1 MRSSPIRVGPNCNDK
16 PFIREGT
23 QGGGW
28 GRRGQGPGGVG
39 LCFSEWQV
47 SPGASRPM
55 RLAWDGFSLSLRRAP
70 VCRCSSQ
77 TSASGGPRGNDLVQS
92 QDVNTPAP
100 QPRNPLPA
108 RRSGLDYPLVA
119 WNTWGWCQPGA
130 QRGLTDCSLCAGQA
144 RPGPWLLG
152 MIDLLRLCCRQPSPL
167 GQVYRFPCCRSRATH
182 HTFRELSVAGS
193 RAPALSRAS
202 APWSPAV
209 RDVISV
215 VPPVLRDMDA
225 GRKKVFSW
233 GRSGRGA
240 QAQTQECRC

>member
-1 MRSSPIRVGPNCNDK
+1 MDSP
-16 PFIREGT
+16 
-23 QGGGW
+23 
-28 GRRGQGPGGVG
+28 
-39 LCFSEWQV
+39 
-47 SPGASRPM
+47 
-55 RLAWDGFSLSLRRAP
+55 
-70 VCRCSSQ
+70 
-77 TSASGGPRGNDLVQS
+77 SASGGCRSAAVLLRPRPPGGREGMTLCS
-92 QDVNTPAP
+92 PRTLTHLLHSPAIP
-100 QPRNPLPA
+100 FP

-152 MIDLLRLCCRQPSPL
+152 MIDLLRLLCCRQPSLL